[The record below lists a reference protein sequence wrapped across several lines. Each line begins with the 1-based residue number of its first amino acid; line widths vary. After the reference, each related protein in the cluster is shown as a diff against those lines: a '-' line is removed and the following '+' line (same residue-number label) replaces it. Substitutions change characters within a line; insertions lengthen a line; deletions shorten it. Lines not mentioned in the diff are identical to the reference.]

1 MRTKDWRDNAGRV
14 RTEPVDQGKGDA
26 VVLRCSYEEGRA
38 LARGTEVV
46 LSPEDGTGSL
56 LAPPVE
62 IAAVESLARRLNGD
76 LSVSTYGELEGVE
89 SALAAITDALGTHL
103 DGLILATHP
112 GGEEAVAAYFDY
124 AHALTVLGRAR
135 ELKAEMAALIE
146 LMTGSPVTKESAGSV
161 SFPD

>member
-1 MRTKDWRDNAGRV
+1 M
-14 RTEPVDQGKGDA
+14 
-26 VVLRCSYEEGRA
+26 VLRCSYEEGRA

-112 GGEEAVAAYFDY
+112 GGEEAVATYFDY
-124 AHALTVLGRAR
+124 AHSLTVLGRAR
-135 ELKAEMAALIE
+135 ELKVEMAALIE
-146 LMTGSPVTKESAGSV
+146 LMTGSPVTKESARSV